1 MDSQN
6 NPFNPGAGYPPP
18 ELVGRDY
25 LTSEFRIA
33 LGRRIKRRHG
43 KHIFLI
49 GLRGVGK
56 TVLLNQACSIA
67 KGMEYE
73 VIFGEVKATG
83 STSGA
88 FLRVLAED
96 IGDMLPQLTKGLAAK
111 ASEKIRRA
119 LGAFSV
125 NFSPEGISIRL
136 DPNPNESRSTA
147 VFIERDLTN
156 LFVAIGEAAAEQG
169 RGILIAIDEV
179 QDLTEHELAAV
190 IAAAH
195 RSDQLQ
201 LPILL
206 IGAGLPHLPGKAGDA
221 KSYAER
227 LIEFPQ
233 LGRLPEDDAKAALVL
248 PAEREGVKIQ
258 EQALDRMVAESEG
271 YPYFI
276 QEWGKRA
283 WDVASENQIT
293 QDDVREAEKLVAESL
308 DKNFFQVRMGRLTPK
323 EMEYLHAMATLGAG
337 PHRSSDI
344 SKQLGL
350 SSRNI
355 SVRRQALIN
364 KGMIYSPTYGEQAFS
379 VPLFDKYLKRA
390 R

>member
-73 VIFGEVKATG
+73 VIFGEVKATS

-125 NFSPEGISIRL
+125 NFSPDGISIRL
-136 DPNPNESRSTA
+136 DPNPNESRYTS

-156 LFVAIGEAAAEQG
+156 LFVAMGEAAAEQG

-258 EQALDRMVAESEG
+258 EQALDRMVVESEG

-323 EMEYLHAMATLGAG
+323 EMEYLHAMASLGAG

-344 SKQLGL
+344 SKQLGV

>member
-1 MDSQN
+1 MDSEN

-25 LTSEFRIA
+25 LISEFRIS

-43 KHIFLI
+43 KHVFLI

-56 TVLLNQACSIA
+56 TVLLNHACSIA
-67 KGMEYE
+67 GDMEYE
-73 VIFGEVKATG
+73 VIFREVKAAGSDTG
-83 STSGA
+83 G
-88 FLRVLAED
+88 FLHFLAAD
-96 IGDMLPQLTKGLAAK
+96 IGDLLPNLTKGLAAR
-111 ASEKIRRA
+111 ASEKIRKA
-119 LGAFSV
+119 LGTFSV
-125 NFSPEGISIRL
+125 SFSPDGVSIRL
-136 DPNPNESRSTA
+136 EPNPNETYSDS

-156 LFVAIGEAAAEQG
+156 LFVSIGEAAAEQR
-169 RGILIAIDEV
+169 RGILVAIDEV
-179 QDLTEHELAAV
+179 QDLTEQELAAV

-195 RSDQLQ
+195 RVDQLQ

-227 LIEFPQ
+227 LIEFPE
-233 LGRLPEDDAKAALVL
+233 LGRLPKDDAKAALVL

-258 EQALDRMVAESEG
+258 EKALERMVAESEG

-283 WDVASENQIT
+283 WDTANSGIIT
-293 QDDVREAEKLVAESL
+293 TEDVKAAERLVEESL
-308 DKNFFQVRMGRLTPK
+308 DKNFFQVRIGRLTPK
-323 EMEYLHAMATLGAG
+323 EMEYLQAMASLGPG
-337 PHRSSDI
+337 PYRSSDI
-344 SKQLGL
+344 SKQLGVG
-350 SSRNI
+350 SRNI
-355 SVRRQALIN
+355 SVRRQSLIN

-379 VPLFDKYLKRA
+379 VPLFAKYLKRA
-390 R
+390 L